1 LITSSADGAQGHF
14 YGGMYPSR
22 GGGPEGFNP
31 TQIFFLEK
39 EATPQPLH
47 RRNMDSGVIEMH
59 QPSLILDCFLL
70 FALEFG
76 FNL

>member
-1 LITSSADGAQGHF
+1 MAACTQVEGAAKKDF
-14 YGGMYPSR
+14 
-22 GGGPEGFNP
+22 
-31 TQIFFLEK
+31 TQHGYFFLEK